1 MQTKQDSDEE
11 NLEVTNKED
20 VQSEVEFESVVEVQG
35 ESDVEVKSE
44 LQMGD
49 LPDLDIASVPK
60 HDPKCPEEE
69 RFSCSVC

>member
-1 MQTKQDSDEE
+1 MQTKQNSDED

-20 VQSEVEFESVVEVQG
+20 VQSEVEF

>member
-1 MQTKQDSDEE
+1 LQTKQDSDED

-20 VQSEVEFESVVEVQG
+20 VQSEVEF